1 MCDTKSYTETNFQ
14 KNVPAQCILTDDGY
28 LIQIKD
34 TVYIGAHEKKT
45 GGHRMHIIHEI
56 MHVFA
61 DKLGF
66 KPIFS
71 RQLTKDIPVYRRLE
85 WVVMALA
92 GEVMM
97 PYDASKGMT
106 VEQLKNT
113 YGVSDA
119 AAKKRLT
126 Y

>member
-1 MCDTKSYTETNFQ
+1 
-14 KNVPAQCILTDDGY
+14 
-28 LIQIKD
+28 
-34 TVYIGAHEKKT
+34 
-45 GGHRMHIIHEI
+45 MHIIHEI

-97 PYDASKGMT
+97 PYDATQRMT

-119 AAKKRLT
+119 AAKKRVT